1 MSKATTIHNAMAH
14 ALVVDQA
21 GHIVGGGETADIEID
36 AITYR
41 LIDNGSI
48 VIVEQPEPEEE
59 QAPAKKTRASRQP
72 GVDEKNGD

>member
-1 MSKATTIHNAMAH
+1 MAH
-14 ALVVDQA
+14 ALVVDTA

-48 VIVEQPEPEEE
+48 VVVEQPEPEED
-59 QAPAKKTRASRQP
+59 QAEAKKSRASRRP
-72 GVDEKNGD
+72 GVDEKTGD

>member
-14 ALVVDQA
+14 ALVVDTA

-36 AITYR
+36 TITHA
-41 LIDNGSI
+41 LIERGDI

-59 QAPAKKTRASRQP
+59 QATAKKTRASRQP